1 MKPCACSQCL
11 NYINRYIHG
20 IKVLLRG
27 GFMRVCNYIKISRD
41 DTRRAKVANGG
52 GENKGVSAK
61 HSGVMG

>member
-1 MKPCACSQCL
+1 
-11 NYINRYIHG
+11 
-20 IKVLLRG
+20 
-27 GFMRVCNYIKISRD
+27 MRVCNYIKISRD